1 MINKSAKFMI
11 DSINDCYSDLS
22 DDQRTTAN
30 RVLKLCHEA
39 VSNGVVRD
47 KNTFNGVPLPPG
59 YVYKFDELLK
69 EANKLY
75 EKINIK

>member
-30 RVLKLCHEA
+30 RVYKKRHNKVIKKLL
-39 VSNGVVRD
+39 VDSI
-47 KNTFNGVPLPPG
+47 
-59 YVYKFDELLK
+59 FDPQ
-69 EANKLY
+69 
-75 EKINIK
+75 INFGE

>member
-39 VSNGVVRD
+39 VSNGVIRD
-47 KNTFNGVPLPPG
+47 KNTF
-59 YVYKFDELLK
+59 KS
-69 EANKLY
+69 
-75 EKINIK
+75 

>member
-39 VSNGVVRD
+39 VSNGV
-47 KNTFNGVPLPPG
+47 
-59 YVYKFDELLK
+59 YKKRQNKVIKKLLVDSIFDPQ
-69 EANKLY
+69 
-75 EKINIK
+75 INFGD